1 MDIVTG
7 TVELIP
13 CKSLDADELA
23 RSYLQVFGR
32 YGASRFIKSDNAK
45 VFDDKMI
52 NQFLELIQS
61 QCFVVL
67 VIDMKTMV
75 I

>member
-13 CKSLDADELA
+13 CKELNA
-23 RSYLQVFGR
+23 HELSRSYLQVFGR
-32 YGASRFIKSDNAK
+32 YGASEFVKSDNAK

-52 NQFLELIQS
+52 KQFLELIQS
-61 QCFVVL
+61 QCL
-67 VIDMKTMV
+67 HRTC
-75 I
+75 